1 LEGNGSSYESSDE
14 SQSSGSNTHE
24 SSSFSAS
31 HNAVENQNGGNV
43 LRTNAYSREKETR
56 DEQKTRNDAERS
68 SSWLHF
74 NEQPKN
80 TRYEGNKT
88 SRPDTVRK
96 DLVSSIKT
104 SSLKFENLQRESESR
119 SKEVANE
126 PHNVESDGENP
137 PPLAGTNVMNII
149 LVAAECAPW
158 SKTGN

>member
-1 LEGNGSSYESSDE
+1 
-14 SQSSGSNTHE
+14 GSNTQE
-24 SSSFSAS
+24 SSSTSAS
-31 HNAVENQNGGNV
+31 SNAVENQNGGNV
-43 LRTNAYSREKETR
+43 LRNNAYSREKETR
-56 DEQKTRNDAERS
+56 DVDINQGFDERKKRNDAERS

-80 TRYEGNKT
+80 TRYEGKKT
-88 SRPDTVRK
+88 IRPDTVPK
-96 DLVSSIKT
+96 DLASSIKT
-104 SSLKFENLQRESESR
+104 SSLKFENLQRESESS

-126 PHNVESDGENP
+126 PDNVESDGENP